1 MLLEVHGVE
10 KGYRRGG
17 LFGRGEPIPVLCGVD
32 LALDEGASLGLIGRS
47 GSGKSTLGRIV
58 LGLER
63 PDAGEVLFQ
72 GQNLHDLPEA
82 DRRRVRRDL
91 QVVFQDTHGALNP
104 RRTVGASVAEPLQN
118 YERLAP
124 RQLQERVGDLLALVG
139 LAAADATKYPHQ
151 FSGGQLQRIAIAR
164 ASALSPRLIV
174 LDEAVSSLDML
185 VQARILDLLVDLQ
198 QRFGTAY
205 LFIAHDLRVVAR
217 LTRRLAVMDVGRIA
231 TVVDLDRPPQLPI
244 ALALRCLMEAVP
256 GPPPRT
262 SHSVVAERSAAAY
275 LTRGLGDV

>member
-1 MLLEVHGVE
+1 MLLEVRGVE

-17 LFGRGEPIPVLCGVD
+17 LFRRGEPFPVLRGVD
-32 LALDEGASLGLIGRS
+32 LTLEQGASLGLIGRS

-72 GQNLHDLPEA
+72 GKNLHDLPEA

-91 QVVFQDTHGALNP
+91 QVVFQDTHSALNP

-118 YERLAP
+118 YERLSS
-124 RQLQERVGDLLALVG
+124 RGLQGRVENLLALVG
-139 LAAADATKYPHQ
+139 LAASDATKYPHQ

-164 ASALSPRLIV
+164 AIALTPRLIV

-185 VQARILDLLVDLQ
+185 VQARILELLADLQ
-198 QRFGTAY
+198 QRLGTAY
-205 LFIAHDLRVVAR
+205 LFIAHDLRVVVR
-217 LTRRLAVMDVGRIA
+217 LTRRLAVLDAGRIA
-231 TVVDLDRPPQLPI
+231 TVVDLDQPPQTPI
-244 ALALRCLMEAVP
+244 APAFQRLMDAVP
-256 GPPPRT
+256 APLPC
-262 SHSVVAERSAAAY
+262 AAQGAHG
-275 LTRGLGDV
+275 R